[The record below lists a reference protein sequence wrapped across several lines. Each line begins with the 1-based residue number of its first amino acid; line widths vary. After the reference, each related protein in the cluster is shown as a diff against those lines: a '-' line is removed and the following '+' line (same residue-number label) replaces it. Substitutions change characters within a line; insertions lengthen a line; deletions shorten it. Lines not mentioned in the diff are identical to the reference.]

1 MNIHQLEYILAVD
14 QFKSFSKAAD
24 YCHVTQATLSAMVKK
39 LEEQLDIV
47 IFDRKANPIATTE
60 NGREILVQA
69 QQVVAHANALLSSSK
84 AINQKIEGKVKLGII
99 PTIAS
104 SILPIILRHLIEKYP
119 GLSLEIYEVTT
130 NQLVKDLR
138 DGKLDLGIL
147 STPIAS
153 LDLETKL
160 LYVEDLHLYG
170 HLPTRSK
177 SVKKSELAKQRIF
190 LLQEGHCLRDQ
201 IIQLCEL
208 KKQKALPANLSV
220 ESNTFETLLN
230 LVDTFHGMTVLPA
243 LYVNQMGEQRKQNMI
258 ELQEGTLSREVS
270 LCYYRPY
277 AKWNIINRLADEIT
291 VEVKKQLNLFVKV

>member
-69 QQVVAHANALLSSSK
+69 QQVVAHANALLASSK
-84 AINQKIEGKVKLGII
+84 AINQKIEGRVKMGII

-104 SILPIILRHLIEKYP
+104 SILPLIMKFLVEKYP
-119 GLSLEIYEVTT
+119 LLNLEIHEVTT

-138 DGKLDLGIL
+138 EGKLDVGIL
-147 STPIAS
+147 STPIAAT
-153 LDLETKL
+153 DLETEL
-160 LYVEDLHLYG
+160 LYAEDLRLYG
-170 HLPTRSK
+170 HLAAVGTKISK
-177 SVKKSELAKQRIF
+177 AALSQQRFF

-201 IIQLCEL
+201 IIQLCDL
-208 KKQKALPANLSV
+208 KKNKSLPSNLSV
-220 ESNTFETLLN
+220 ESNTFDTLLN
-230 LVDTFHGMTVLPA
+230 LVDTFQGMTLLPA
-243 LYVNQMGEQRKQNMI
+243 LYVSQLNEERKRHLLAL
-258 ELQEGTLSREVS
+258 EDGTLSREVS
-270 LCYYRPY
+270 ICYYRPY
-277 AKWNIINRLADEIT
+277 AKWNIIRRLQTEIT
-291 VEVKKQLNLFVKV
+291 EIVQRHLS

>member
-1 MNIHQLEYILAVD
+1 MNIQQLEYILAVD

-39 LEEQLDIV
+39 LEEQLDVV

-104 SILPIILRHLIEKYP
+104 SILPLIMKTLVEKYP
-119 GLSLEIYEVTT
+119 TLRLEIHEVTT

-138 DGKLDLGIL
+138 EGKLDVGIL
-147 STPIAS
+147 STPIAAT
-153 LDLETKL
+153 DLETSL
-160 LYVEDLHLYG
+160 LYVEDLRLYG
-170 HLPTRSK
+170 YLPSGKK
-177 SVKKSELAKQRIF
+177 SISKSELNQQRMF

-201 IIQLCEL
+201 IIQLCDL
-208 KKQKALPANLSV
+208 KKNKSLPVNLSV
-220 ESNTFETLLN
+220 ESNTFDTLLN
-230 LVDTFHGMTVLPA
+230 LVDTFQGMTLLPS
-243 LYVNQMGEQRKQNMI
+243 LYARQ
-258 ELQEGTLSREVS
+258 LSETRTSQLVDIHDGSLRREVS
-270 LCYYRPY
+270 ICFYRPY
-277 AKWNIINRLADEIT
+277 AKWNIIRRLQSEIT
-291 VEVKKQLNLFVKV
+291 EIVTDHLR

>member
-1 MNIHQLEYILAVD
+1 MNIQQLEYILAVD

-60 NGREILVQA
+60 NGREVLVQA

-104 SILPIILRHLIEKYP
+104 SVLPLIMKPLVEKYP
-119 GLSLEIYEVTT
+119 LLHLEIHEVTT
-130 NQLVKDLR
+130 NQMIKDLR
-138 DGKLDLGIL
+138 EGKLDVGIL

-153 LDLETKL
+153 TDLETQR
-160 LYVEDLHLYG
+160 LYVEDLRLYG
-170 HLPTRSK
+170 YLTTGEKQLSK
-177 SVKKSELAKQRIF
+177 TDLSQQRIF

-201 IIQLCEL
+201 IIQLCDL
-208 KKQKALPANLSV
+208 KKHKSLPANLSV
-220 ESNTFETLLN
+220 ESNTFDTLLN
-230 LVDTFHGMTVLPA
+230 LVDTFQGVTLLPS
-243 LYVNQMGEQRKQNMI
+243 LYVRQLSEGRREHLLHI
-258 ELQEGTLSREVS
+258 IDGSLQREVS
-270 LCYYRPY
+270 ICYYRPY
-277 AKWNIINRLADEIT
+277 AKWNIINRLADEIS
-291 VEVKKQLNLFVKV
+291 VEVNKQLNTSML